1 MPWRALSLLGGVGF
15 MAVALAFEDRKRDI
29 LRDVYGFDDFRPGQE
44 AVVDCLL
51 AGRHALAVMPTGAGK
66 SLCFQV
72 PALALGGLTVVISP
86 LVALMQDQVAALRL
100 AGVQAETI
108 NSARERWENV
118 DSWRR
123 VAAGEAP
130 ILYLAPER
138 LMTERMLAALARLPI
153 KLFAIDE
160 AHCISQWGPAFRPE
174 YEDLSRLKELFPDVP
189 IAALTA
195 TADEVTRQDIAERLF
210 DNNADI
216 FVTGFDRP
224 NIKLGVAAKRDW
236 RAQMMEFLE
245 ARKGE
250 SGIVYCLS
258 RKKTDETA
266 AYLRDHGLDALTY
279 HAGMEKTERE
289 RNQDAFMSRD
299 GVIMVATIAFGMGID
314 KPDIRFVL
322 HADLPGSVEAYYQEI
337 GRAGR
342 DGEPAEVMM
351 LYGLDDIRM
360 RRVFIEQE
368 ESSDDRRRREHQRLG
383 ALIGYC
389 EAPGCRRR
397 TLLSYFGEDTEDC
410 GNCDMCLDPVAI
422 VDGTH
427 EADLVLGAVTGTGQR
442 FGATH
447 IVEVLRGSSAEKIT
461 RLSHDR
467 LAEHGGGSNR
477 KAEEWRSIIRQMVAA
492 GFLHMDVRDYGG
504 LKITKRGEAL
514 RRGEESFSYRH
525 DVVARSP
532 SKSRKDPA
540 PVATDLDGEA
550 VELLGALKALR
561 SKLARARGVP
571 AYVVFTDKALQDMA
585 RRAPRSREEFAEV
598 HGVGA
603 AKLKD
608 LADPFLDAIAR
619 FKNG

>member
-1 MPWRALSLLGGVGF
+1 MAL
-15 MAVALAFEDRKRDI
+15 ALAFEDRKREI
-29 LRDVYGFDDFRPGQE
+29 LREVYGFADFRPGQE

-72 PALALGGLTVVISP
+72 PALALGGLTVVVSP
-86 LVALMQDQVAALRL
+86 LVALMQDQVSALRL

-108 NSARERWENV
+108 NSARDRYENV

-123 VAAGEAP
+123 VTAGEAP

-138 LMTERMLAALARLPI
+138 LMTERMLIALARLPI
-153 KLFAIDE
+153 KLFAVDE

-174 YEDLSRLKELFPDVP
+174 YQDLARLKDLFPGVP

-195 TADEVTRQDIAERLF
+195 TADEVTRQDIAQRLF
-210 DNNADI
+210 DNNADM

-224 NIKLGVAAKRDW
+224 NIKLAVSAKREW
-236 RAQMMEFLE
+236 RRQMMDFLE
-245 ARKGE
+245 ARRGQ

-266 AYLRDHGLDALTY
+266 AYLRDHGHDALTY
-279 HAGMEKTERE
+279 HAGMEKADRE
-289 RNQDAFMSRD
+289 RNQDAFMTRD
-299 GVIMVATIAFGMGID
+299 GVAMVATIAFGMGID
-314 KPDIRFVL
+314 KPDIRFVV

-342 DGEPAEVMM
+342 DGEPADVLM

-368 ESSDDRRRREHQRLG
+368 EGGDDRRRREHQRLG

-397 TLLSYFGEDTEDC
+397 TLLSYFGEASGEC

-422 VDGTH
+422 VDGTA
-427 EADLVLGAVTGTGQR
+427 EAGLVLGAVAGTGQR

-447 IVEVLRGSSAEKIT
+447 IVEILRGGASEKIT
-461 RLSHDR
+461 RGGHDR
-467 LAEHGGGSNR
+467 LPEHGAGASR
-477 KAEEWRSIIRQMVAA
+477 KAEEWRSIVRQLVAA
-492 GFLHMDVRDYGG
+492 NFLHMDVRDYGG
-504 LKITKRGEAL
+504 LKITARGEAL
-514 RRGEESFSYRH
+514 RRGEEGFNYRN
-525 DVVARSP
+525 DVVAGSS
-532 SKSRKDPA
+532 SKTRKTAAAPA
-540 PVATDLDGEA
+540 VDLTDTETS
-550 VELLGALKALR
+550 LLGELKVLR

-571 AYVVFTDKALQDMA
+571 AYVVFTDRALQDMA
-585 RRAPRSREEFAEV
+585 RRAPNSREEFAEV

-608 LADPFLDAIAR
+608 LAAPFLEAIAR
-619 FKNG
+619 FNAD

>member
-1 MPWRALSLLGGVGF
+1 MAL
-15 MAVALAFEDRKRDI
+15 ALAFEDRKREI
-29 LRDVYGFDDFRPGQE
+29 LREVYGFEDFRPGQE
-44 AVVDCLL
+44 GVVDCLL

-72 PALALGGLTVVISP
+72 PALALGGLTVVVSP
-86 LVALMQDQVAALRL
+86 LVALMQDQVSALRL

-138 LMTERMLAALARLPI
+138 LMTDRMLTALSRLPVR
-153 KLFAIDE
+153 LFAVDE

-174 YEDLSRLKELFPDVP
+174 YEDLARLKDLFPGVP

-224 NIKLGVAAKRDW
+224 NIKLAVAAKRDW
-236 RAQMMEFLE
+236 RRQMMEFLE

-266 AYLRDHGLDALTY
+266 AYLREQGLDALPY
-279 HAGMEKTERE
+279 HAGMEKHERE
-289 RNQDAFMSRD
+289 ANQDAFMSRD
-299 GVIMVATIAFGMGID
+299 GVVMVATIAFGMGID

-342 DGEPAEVMM
+342 DGGPAEVMM

-397 TLLSYFGEDTEDC
+397 TLLTYFGEESGDC
-410 GNCDMCLDPVAI
+410 GNCDMCLDPVEF
-422 VDGTH
+422 VDGSP
-427 EADLVLGAVTGTGQR
+427 EAELALGVIAATGQR
-442 FGATH
+442 FGASH
-447 IVEVLRGSSAEKIT
+447 VVEVLRGRTAEKIT
-461 RLSHDR
+461 RAGHDR
-467 LAEHGGGSNR
+467 LSEHGAGAGR

-492 GFLHMDVRDYGG
+492 GFLYMDVRDYGG

-514 RRGEESFSYRH
+514 RRGDEVFRYRH
-525 DVVARSP
+525 DVVARVP
-532 SKSRKDPA
+532 AKSRRSAPA
-540 PVATDLDGEA
+540 AAQDLDA
-550 VELLGALKALR
+550 PALELLGRLKALR

-571 AYVVFTDKALQDMA
+571 AYVVFTDRALQDMA
-585 RRAPRSREEFAEV
+585 RKAPRNREEFAEV

-608 LADPFLDAIAR
+608 LAEPFLEVIAR
-619 FKNG
+619 S